1 MPVSVPPP
9 QAKGDPRN
17 KGAGAG
23 CWNWMSYDDD
33 PLFDTR
39 QGYEIGMVANLVN
52 DLQNAVDQATSAAS
66 PPEEVMEGEGE

>member
-1 MPVSVPPP
+1 
-9 QAKGDPRN
+9 
-17 KGAGAG
+17 
-23 CWNWMSYDDD
+23 MSYDDD

-52 DLQNAVDQATSAAS
+52 DLQNAVDQATSADVAS